1 MPRRKA
7 GVLIPIE
14 LSILET
20 AASSLSASDGWLHGY
35 ALAKRMAAAKDSDRL
50 TAHGTLYKALG
61 RLAESG
67 MLESQWE
74 DADAAL
80 AEGRPRRRLYRITG
94 LGQKTLVEQSAP
106 TVASFRPGLA
116 PS

>member
-1 MPRRKA
+1 MPRRRA

-20 AASSLSASDGWLHGY
+20 AAGSLSSGGGWLHGY
-35 ALAKRMAAAKDSDRL
+35 ALAKRMADAKNSERL

-61 RLAESG
+61 RLADSG
-67 MLESQWE
+67 MLESRWE
-74 DADAAL
+74 DPDEAL

-94 LGQKTLVEQSAP
+94 LGQRTLLEQSPSEAA
-106 TVASFRPGLA
+106 TFRPGLS